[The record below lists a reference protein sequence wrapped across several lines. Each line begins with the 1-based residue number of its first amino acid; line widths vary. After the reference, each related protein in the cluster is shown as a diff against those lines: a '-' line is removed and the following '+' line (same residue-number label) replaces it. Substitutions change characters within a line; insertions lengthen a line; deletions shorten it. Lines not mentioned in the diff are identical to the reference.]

1 MKLNEII
8 VENFFSDTA
17 NALRTGL
24 YKATGL
30 GGTKANEIAFQ
41 QQFLKTFNQQAKLAI
56 QSAAKAGVTPS
67 EKEFEKIANNY
78 MSKYKWQADSDQIAQ
93 LKNLS
98 KLVATEP
105 SNTNINK
112 LGNYLYYIGRQQQ
125 PQQSQQRQEP
135 TLGGETNL
143 GSSSKVIIQQIEKL
157 TGSGNYDDLEQIAK
171 SAMQLLYKQNP
182 ASYTK
187 LYKEIISAGNKG
199 VGDVD
204 DNPNIVRGYNESR
217 QK

>member
-1 MKLNEII
+1 MKLDEII
-8 VENFFSDTA
+8 VENIFSNTA

-30 GGTKANEIAFQ
+30 GGTKATEIAWQ
-41 QQFLKTFNQQAKLAI
+41 QNFLKTFNQQAKLAV
-56 QSAAKAGVTPS
+56 QSAREAGIQPS
-67 EKEFEKIANNY
+67 ESEFQKIANNY
-78 MSKYKWQADSDQIAQ
+78 MSKYGWQADPDQVSK
-93 LKNLS
+93 LKELS
-98 KLVATEP
+98 KTVATAP
-105 SNTNINK
+105 SNANIDK

-125 PQQSQQRQEP
+125 PQRKEP
-135 TLGGETNL
+135 TLGGQVEL
-143 GSSSKVIIQQIEKL
+143 GSNTKSIVQQIQKL

-187 LYKEIISAGNKG
+187 LYKEIIASGSKG
-199 VGDVD
+199 VGDED
-204 DNPNIVRGYNESR
+204 DNPNIVRGYNESK